1 MWHGFNKVLETFLSD
16 FHFYTTASWSCCGC
30 ISRTFILGSSTSQK
44 CCTGLRFDEWW
55 GHWTTRTQCHVQ
67 KQKVD
72 MIWALYHGMLSCW
85 YTVVIKDWTSSTII
99 LNHAVAFKQTS
110 VVPRGPKG
118 THTRQDGSTLLCC
131 LCQFLNLPSECHIE
145 VHTHQTG

>member
-1 MWHGFNKVLETFLSD
+1 MGSTR
-16 FHFYTTASWSCCGC
+16 SWKHSFQ
-30 ISRTFILGSSTSQK
+30 ISIFTQQHRGAAVDVSAVHSSSTSQK